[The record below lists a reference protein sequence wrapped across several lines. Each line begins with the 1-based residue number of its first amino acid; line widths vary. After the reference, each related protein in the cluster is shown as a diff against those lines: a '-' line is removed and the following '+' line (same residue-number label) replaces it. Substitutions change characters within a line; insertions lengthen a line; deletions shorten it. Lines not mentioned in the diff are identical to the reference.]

1 MKRILKRVGL
11 FFGGGVGLLI
21 VGLAVMFFIGGSKMN
36 APVEVPAETLAVPA
50 EADSATLAR
59 GEYLVQIHACAE
71 CHGADLSGQV
81 FAEAPPFLAVAS
93 NLTAGQGGI
102 GGTYTDADWE
112 RAIRHGVN
120 PDGRGLLIMPS
131 ALYNSLSDD
140 ETAAMIAYLK
150 TIPAV
155 DNELPASETRPLGRI
170 IAATGGFYHAAKDI
184 DQAKAHP
191 ATAPPHAANAEYGRY
206 RTTTACTYCHGQDLH
221 GGSVAI
227 EPGTP
232 IPPDLY
238 SVTAWSLDQF
248 KTAMR
253 TGVTPSGHNLNPVV
267 MPWGAFQ
274 HMTDTE
280 LEAIHTY
287 LQTLEPAA
295 AMQTAGAGG

>member
-11 FFGGGVGLLI
+11 FFGGGVGLVI
-21 VGLAVMFFIGGSKMN
+21 IGIAVMFFMGGSKLN
-36 APVEVPAETLAVPA
+36 APVELPAETLAV
-50 EADSATLAR
+50 EADSATLAH
-59 GEYLVQIHACAE
+59 GEYLVHIHACAE

-81 FAEAPPFLAVAS
+81 FAEAPPFRAVAS

-112 RAIRHGVN
+112 HAIRHGVRA
-120 PDGRGLLIMPS
+120 DGRGLLIMPS
-131 ALYNSLSDD
+131 PLYNHLSDD

-155 DNELPASETRPLGRI
+155 DNELPATEARPLGRI
-170 IAATGGFYHAAKDI
+170 LAATGGFYHAASVI
-184 DQAKAHP
+184 DHAQPHP
-191 ATAPPHAANAEYGRY
+191 ATAPPPAATVEYGRY
-206 RTTTACTYCHGQDLH
+206 RTTTLCTYCHGQDLH
-221 GGSVAI
+221 GGSEPV

-232 IPPDLY
+232 IPPDLF

-253 TGVTPSGHNLNPVV
+253 TGVTPSGHNLNPAV

-280 LEAIHTY
+280 LEALHLY
-287 LQTLEPAA
+287 LQTLEPASA
-295 AMQTAGAGG
+295 TPSAGAGG